1 MRFFLDLFVVS
12 KYKKQNNSENALS
25 PLQMVLQNLKGNFVN
40 FVKLILFCKRCTNL
54 DNVWLKLWHSF
65 LTFPYQK
72 RGANWKGKSVRT
84 PMVTLYCLEWLWQVL
99 LQELGWFHDGTSWR
113 SWELPKKGNQNE
125 EIIWINTMSFFTICI
140 FRKYIIWKLI
150 C

>member
-1 MRFFLDLFVVS
+1 MRFFLDLFIVS

-54 DNVWLKLWHSF
+54 RQC
-65 LTFPYQK
+65 LTETVALLPFPYQK

-140 FRKYIIWKLI
+140 FRKYIIWKFI